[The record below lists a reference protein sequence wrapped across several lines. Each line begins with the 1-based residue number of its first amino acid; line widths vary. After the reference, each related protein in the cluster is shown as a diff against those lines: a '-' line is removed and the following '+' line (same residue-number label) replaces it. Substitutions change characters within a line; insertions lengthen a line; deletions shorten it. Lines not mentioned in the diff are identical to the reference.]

1 MASRARKKSTKR
13 TSHKKTVSK
22 RRVSRKA
29 KTSAKKSLST
39 NKSAHWEAY
48 NELQKRVDKAWDKL
62 QADVKRKASPSVLIR
77 NKNHLLL
84 LLGECNYMAREC
96 MRFSSKT
103 KKRK

>member
-1 MASRARKKSTKR
+1 MASRTKKKSTKR
-13 TSHKKTVSK
+13 APRKKTVSK
-22 RRVSRKA
+22 
-29 KTSAKKSLST
+29 AKKPSKKSILA
-39 NKSAHWEAY
+39 NKAAHWEAY
-48 NELQKRVDKAWDKL
+48 KELQKRVDNAWEKL

-77 NKNHLLL
+77 NKNQLLL